1 MAWTKK
7 HTDGRVTYTG
17 HIVDP
22 LNKEIY
28 AGDITIN
35 GDRIESITRRDD
47 IPAEAPYYMPGFI
60 DGHVHVESSMML
72 PVEFARLAS
81 QHGTVGAICDPHE
94 IANVIGIRGIELM
107 LNSASQACFNFA
119 FGCPSCVPS
128 CPPSI
133 ETSGCAITSDDVREL
148 MKRDDIVFLGE
159 FMNVPGVLNG
169 DPECM
174 AKIRATLDAGKP
186 VDGHAPGLT
195 GDARR
200 KYAAAGI
207 STDHECSTLVEGRDA
222 VAAGMI
228 VQIREGSAAKDYAAL
243 SPLIAEAPGQV
254 MLCTD
259 DSHPTDLV
267 RGHINRIVQ
276 RALAD
281 GYDLMDILQA
291 ACITPVKHYKLPV
304 GLLQVGDQADF
315 ISVDNLTP
323 RFRVLKT
330 IIRGEKV
337 YSVSGLSAAIKQA
350 ERTLHSQRQLFSGE
364 AFNTFN
370 ASPITAS
377 QIERHHTPQENVHV
391 IVASDGSLI
400 TGHDVRPLTTSINKM
415 VVMDRYTPGAQ
426 PQVGYV
432 MGFGLKHGAWAQS
445 IAHDCHNIIAV
456 GTHDDLLVEVINRV
470 IKMGGGIAATDGT
483 GLVDLP
489 LPVAGLITAIN
500 GHELAFRNMQ
510 LEEMVRSAG
519 CPLNSPFITLGF
531 MALPVIPHLK
541 LTDRGLLDTDS
552 FRFITQ

>member
-7 HTDGRVTYTG
+7 HDDGRVTYTG
-17 HIVDP
+17 HVVDV
-22 LNKEIY
+22 LNKKIY
-28 AGDITIN
+28 DGDITIN
-35 GDRIESITRRDD
+35 KNIIETIDRRDD
-47 IPAEAPYYMPGFI
+47 IPADAPYYMPGFI
-60 DGHVHVESSMML
+60 DSHVHVESSMML

-94 IANVIGIRGIELM
+94 IANVMGVRGIELM
-107 LNSASQACFNFA
+107 LDSASQACFNFA

-128 CPPSI
+128 CDPNI
-133 ETSGCAITSDDVREL
+133 ETSGCTITSEDVREL
-148 MKRDDIVFLGE
+148 MKRDDIKFLGE

-169 DPECM
+169 DPECL
-174 AKIRATLDAGKP
+174 AKIKATLDAGKP

-195 GDARR
+195 GELRHQ
-200 KYAAAGI
+200 YAAAGI
-207 STDHECSTLVEGRDA
+207 STDHECSTLNEGRDA

-267 RGHINRIVQ
+267 RGHIDRIVR

-281 GYDLMDILQA
+281 GFDLMDILQA
-291 ACITPVKHYKLPV
+291 ASITPVYHYKLNV

-323 RFRVLKT
+323 HFRVLKT
-330 IIRGEKV
+330 IIHGEKV

-350 ERTLHSQRQLFSGE
+350 ERTLYSQRSLFAAEG
-364 AFNTFN
+364 FNKFN
-370 ASPITAS
+370 AEFINTS
-377 QIERHHTPQENVHV
+377 QIARHHAPQEKVHV

-400 TGHDVRPLTTSINKM
+400 TGHDIRPLTNNINKL

-445 IAHDCHNIIAV
+445 IAHDCHYIIAV
-456 GTHDDLLVEVINRV
+456 GTDD
-470 IKMGGGIAATDGT
+470 
-483 GLVDLP
+483 
-489 LPVAGLITAIN
+489 
-500 GHELAFRNMQ
+500 
-510 LEEMVRSAG
+510 
-519 CPLNSPFITLGF
+519 
-531 MALPVIPHLK
+531 
-541 LTDRGLLDTDS
+541 
-552 FRFITQ
+552 